1 MKLVGRPVL
10 DEFGRQH
17 ANVRKQMAA
26 WVAEVEA
33 AEWQTPQDIKT
44 RFIRASFLS
53 DNRVIFNIKGNEYRL
68 DVKVSYK
75 SQTVLVK
82 RIGTHDEYDKWEF

>member
-17 ANVRKQMAA
+17 ADVRKQIAA
-26 WVAEVEA
+26 WIGEVEA

-44 RFIRASFLS
+44 RYVKASFLS
-53 DNRVIFNIKGNEYRL
+53 DNRVIFNIKGNDYRL

-75 SQTVLVK
+75 NHIVLIK
-82 RIGTHDEYDKWEF
+82 RIGTHDEYNKWEF

>member
-17 ANVRKQMAA
+17 ADVRKQIAA
-26 WVAEVEA
+26 WIAEVEA

-44 RFIRASFLS
+44 RYIRASFLS
-53 DNRVIFNIKGNEYRL
+53 DNRVIFNLKGNDYRL

-75 SQTVLVK
+75 NQTVLIK